1 MIGTDR
7 HTGKRIDGEAHLRQ
21 SITDILT
28 TPIGSRVMRR
38 DYGSLLFELID
49 QPMNEATRVRLFG
62 ATATALQRFEPRFRL
77 TRVGLSPGDTPGSA
91 RLELQGQRVDG
102 AGRRVPAS
110 LSLPL
115 PIRL

>member
-49 QPMNEATRVRLFG
+49 QPMHDATRVRLFG

-77 TRVGLSPGDTPGSA
+77 TRVGLSSGDALGSA
-91 RLELQGQRVDG
+91 RLELQGQRIDTT
-102 AGRRVPAS
+102 GRRVPAH
-110 LSLPL
+110 LSIPL